1 MRGAEESVIGGQRG
15 RTYAGEGHRNKSSAE
30 LPGFYRRKWMDA
42 HTGNRA
48 ASQNPRTI
56 ASMSPA
62 DARRRASRPGGAAS
76 GGARDGA
83 RRGVR
88 RASGTLPRRPPPSA
102 GGAPGGV
109 DQTPQDSSDRRNSR
123 RRGPVAVRR
132 ESPSHR

>member
-15 RTYAGEGHRNKSSAE
+15 RTYAGERHRNKSSAE

-83 RRGVR
+83 PRGVR
-88 RASGTLPRRPPPSA
+88 RASGTFPPRPPPSA
-102 GGAPGGV
+102 GAAPRALE
-109 DQTPQDSSDRRNSR
+109 QPPQN
-123 RRGPVAVRR
+123 
-132 ESPSHR
+132 PSTRKK